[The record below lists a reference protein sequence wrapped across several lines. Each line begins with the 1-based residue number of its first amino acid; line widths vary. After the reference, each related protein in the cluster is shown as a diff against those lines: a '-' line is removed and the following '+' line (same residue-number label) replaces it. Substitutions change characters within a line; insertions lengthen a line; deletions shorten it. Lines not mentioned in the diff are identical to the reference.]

1 MSSLS
6 RNAHRGLRMYPE
18 LRQLEDQVDVPD
30 QASHESK
37 LDDPP
42 TNLVHGLPKQARDKK
57 HEETQ

>member
-1 MSSLS
+1 
-6 RNAHRGLRMYPE
+6 MYPE